1 MTDEA
6 GRDLKVLCVPAG
18 DPRWEHLQDI
28 GDVDEYLLNE
38 LRHFFVV
45 YKDLEPGKESHI
57 GGWGTKA
64 EALTAIADARAAY
77 VPD

>member
-1 MTDEA
+1 M
-6 GRDLKVLCVPAG
+6 
-18 DPRWEHLQDI
+18 
-28 GDVDEYLLNE
+28 DEYLLNE